1 MFRNKFK
8 LKPLK
13 PMGVSINDPLWKR
26 VAKWVVSVATA
37 TGFAVLMAVFLLEWM
52 AGCGET
58 YIDAK
63 GVRHVNECL
72 FINR

>member
-1 MFRNKFK
+1 MKCVVRW
-8 LKPLK
+8 L
-13 PMGVSINDPLWKR
+13 VT
-26 VAKWVVSVATA
+26 VAAMTA
-37 TGFAVLMAVFLLEWM
+37 FAVLGAVVLIEWM

-63 GVRHVNECL
+63 GVRHEYECI